1 MHTRILLLMGA
12 LHFVIMFILMYAMV
26 DVLDHVYLNINNL
39 YMAAIMTAPM
49 LLLEAVMMRSMYKQP
64 YLLNIVMG
72 ASAVALVVF
81 FISIRQQSFVQ
92 DEQFLRSMIPHH
104 SGAILMCE
112 RATLQD
118 AELQELCQSII
129 ESQQAEIDQMEEIL
143 GRM

>member
-1 MHTRILLLMGA
+1 MGA
-12 LHFVIMFILMYAMV
+12 LHFVIMYILMYAMV
-26 DVLDHVYLNINNL
+26 DAHDHVYLNINTL

-64 YLLNIVMG
+64 YLLNIVIG
-72 ASAVALVVF
+72 ASVVALVVF
-81 FISIRQQSFVQ
+81 FISIRQQSFVR

-112 RATLQD
+112 RATLHD

>member
-1 MHTRILLLMGA
+1 
-12 LHFVIMFILMYAMV
+12 
-26 DVLDHVYLNINNL
+26 
-39 YMAAIMTAPM
+39 MAAIMTAPM